1 MTKKRI
7 DNIIMKTFESDY
19 KELAKLKSGKIKISE
34 LKNYDSLKLL
44 NFLIQIEK
52 LLSKKITKKNFF
64 TFMKYKKI
72 ISILNKK
79 K

>member
-52 LLSKKITKKNFF
+52 LLSKKN
-64 TFMKYKKI
+64 YKKKFFYFHEI
-72 ISILNKK
+72 QKNNFYIK
-79 K
+79 